1 MLNCGVHKCLVVSSG
16 VGDDSNNS
24 NNVIGSGA
32 EVVRGCGG
40 SVKVDVG
47 AICR

>member
-16 VGDDSNNS
+16 VGDDSNN
-24 NNVIGSGA
+24 VIGRGA
-32 EVVRGCGG
+32 EVGRGCGG

>member
-16 VGDDSNNS
+16 VG
-24 NNVIGSGA
+24 NVIGSGA
-32 EVVRGCGG
+32 EVGRG

>member
-16 VGDDSNNS
+16 VG
-24 NNVIGSGA
+24 NVIGSGA
-32 EVVRGCGG
+32 EVGRGCGG